1 MRGFEHG
8 PRGVEHFE
16 WMGPLLGVLLLAA
29 IIVGVILLVRAS
41 RFRGVHPAA
50 AVPGAVP
57 GAVPVVPIPPAH
69 TPARVPAGPVTALTI
84 LEERFAR
91 GEIDRDEF
99 LQRRGDLL
107 TPPGTPGQT
116 PGQ

>member
-1 MRGFEHG
+1 MGGYEHG

-16 WMGPLLGVLLLAA
+16 WMGPLLGLLLLAV

-41 RFRGVHPAA
+41 RSQGVHPAA
-50 AVPGAVP
+50 AVHGAVP
-57 GAVPVVPIPPAH
+57 MAPLAPAQ
-69 TPARVPAGPVTALTI
+69 TSERVSAGSMTALTI

-107 TPPGTPGQT
+107 APHGAPGR
-116 PGQ
+116 

>member
-41 RFRGVHPAA
+41 RSRGMHPAA
-50 AVPGAVP
+50 AVPSAG
-57 GAVPVVPIPPAH
+57 PVVPISPAQA
-69 TPARVPAGPVTALTI
+69 PGRVPASPVTALTI

-107 TPPGTPGQT
+107 APPGAPGQT